1 MRDGK
6 LIEWKHPLQHYR
18 TVFNQRTGFFIRKEE
33 SGNPEPTWAMD
44 GPELIDLSIT
54 NYCERGCKFCYRNT
68 EIKHPT
74 FLGLEEIKEIVSQ
87 AHDCGTMQIA
97 LGGGNPNQHPHFRE
111 ILEIIRKHEIVPSYT
126 SNGDGLTK
134 NILTATADF
143 CGAMAIS
150 FYPPYS
156 EDHYENM
163 LKNIKEFGIKT
174 NIHAIIRNETLD
186 MWKKWLIEPPS
197 FFKYVNAIIFLN
209 YKPTKIHR
217 EQINEEKIRNFFTT
231 VNKCNAVKIG
241 FDSCSMSGIV
251 QWMDTPSYLLE
262 PCEAARF
269 SAFIS
274 EDMKMYPCSFMVN
287 KDYFGDLRK
296 DSLIDIWQKNRS
308 FIKFRDNSEPNRC
321 KHCKNYTICKGG
333 CRLFD
338 EINFCQNYV

>member
-6 LIEWKHPLQHYR
+6 LIEWNHPLQHYR
-18 TVFNQRTGFFIRKEE
+18 TVFNQQTGFFVRKEE

-74 FLGLEEIKEIVSQ
+74 FLGLEEINEIVLQ

-97 LGGGNPNQHPHFRE
+97 LGGGNPNQHPHFKE

-134 NILTATADF
+134 DILTATADF

-156 EDHYENM
+156 EEHYENM
-163 LKNIKEFGIKT
+163 LKKIREFGIKT

-186 MWKKWLIEPPS
+186 MWKKWLTKPPP

-209 YKPTKIHR
+209 YKPTKTYR
-217 EQINEEKIRNFFTT
+217 EST
-231 VNKCNAVKIG
+231 AV
-241 FDSCSMSGIV
+241 
-251 QWMDTPSYLLE
+251 
-262 PCEAARF
+262 
-269 SAFIS
+269 
-274 EDMKMYPCSFMVN
+274 
-287 KDYFGDLRK
+287 
-296 DSLIDIWQKNRS
+296 
-308 FIKFRDNSEPNRC
+308 
-321 KHCKNYTICKGG
+321 H
-333 CRLFD
+333 
-338 EINFCQNYV
+338 